1 MMMMIMRHPVAL
13 FISTV
18 IGFTIHKTLC
28 LMIEL
33 ELFCAIAAT
42 TVGVIPPNSL
52 FYSGMYVCMFLY
64 YHVLLVSLSIHLIK
78 PQWHHYKKVLSI
90 STLTIDYQQ
99 STLFLVVYIV
109 IL

>member
-18 IGFTIHKTLC
+18 IGFTIHKTQC

-42 TVGVIPPNSL
+42 VPHRRRRRRRNHSGGNSA
-52 FYSGMYVCMFLY
+52 
-64 YHVLLVSLSIHLIK
+64 
-78 PQWHHYKKVLSI
+78 Q
-90 STLTIDYQQ
+90 
-99 STLFLVVYIV
+99 
-109 IL
+109 

>member
-52 FYSGMYVCMFLY
+52 FYSGMYNVCSY

-99 STLFLVVYIV
+99 STLSLVVYIV

>member
-42 TVGVIPPNSL
+42 TVGAIPPNNL
-52 FYSGMYVCMFLY
+52 FYSGMYVLGNIYFLRNNLY
-64 YHVLLVSLSIHLIK
+64 GS
-78 PQWHHYKKVLSI
+78 
-90 STLTIDYQQ
+90 
-99 STLFLVVYIV
+99 
-109 IL
+109 

>member
-18 IGFTIHKTLC
+18 IGFTIHKTQC

-33 ELFCAIAAT
+33 ELFVLVPPLCRAAAAAT

-52 FYSGMYVCMFLY
+52 FYSGIYMCSY

-90 STLTIDYQQ
+90 H
-99 STLFLVVYIV
+99 LFNQYCSENAF
-109 IL
+109 

>member
-1 MMMMIMRHPVAL
+1 MRHPVAL

-52 FYSGMYVCMFLY
+52 FYSVVNIYFLRNKLY
-64 YHVLLVSLSIHLIK
+64 GS
-78 PQWHHYKKVLSI
+78 
-90 STLTIDYQQ
+90 
-99 STLFLVVYIV
+99 
-109 IL
+109 

>member
-18 IGFTIHKTLC
+18 IGFTIHKTQC

-33 ELFCAIAAT
+33 ELFVLLPPLCPAAAAAAAT

-52 FYSGMYVCMFLY
+52 FYSGMYVCSY
-64 YHVLLVSLSIHLIK
+64 
-78 PQWHHYKKVLSI
+78 
-90 STLTIDYQQ
+90 
-99 STLFLVVYIV
+99 
-109 IL
+109 